1 MNACPHEPVT
11 LRPDELEI
19 PDLLWHEIR
28 AISTNYILFCL
39 EKNLS
44 LRSNEISYCTQ
55 MVLSKIRSGS
65 IKRRR
70 RKREERI
77 VSKRIFGVQQATAKS
92 RFNVI
97 A

>member
-39 EKNLS
+39 KKIYPFARTKFPIVRRWYYRRFVRVRLKEEEEK
-44 LRSNEISYCTQ
+44 E
-55 MVLSKIRSGS
+55 
-65 IKRRR
+65 
-70 RKREERI
+70 KRELSRNGSL
-77 VSKRIFGVQQATAKS
+77 VSS
-92 RFNVI
+92 RQPPSRGLT
-97 A
+97 